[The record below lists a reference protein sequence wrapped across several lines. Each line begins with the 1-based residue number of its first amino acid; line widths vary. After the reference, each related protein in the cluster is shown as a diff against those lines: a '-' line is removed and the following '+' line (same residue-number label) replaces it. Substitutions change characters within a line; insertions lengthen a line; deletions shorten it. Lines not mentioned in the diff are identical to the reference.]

1 MRATTASDA
10 TRERGT
16 QGRRGPMTPGT
27 SFIGRESETAQIE
40 RFLEPAALEPFAP
53 EPSVPGTMA
62 QR

>member
-1 MRATTASDA
+1 
-10 TRERGT
+10 
-16 QGRRGPMTPGT
+16 MTPGT
-27 SFIGRESETAQIE
+27 SFMGRESETAQIE